1 MGSVMPT
8 AFLAQFN
15 MVASV
20 MFGGVK
26 RRLGVR
32 KLLHV
37 ALWGR
42 HAMGGGSA
50 SRSLGT
56 HEDGTE
62 RRMGRKRENESEC
75 GTCMNTK

>member
-15 MVASV
+15 IVASV

-32 KLLHV
+32 KLLHI

-62 RRMGRKRENESEC
+62 RRMGRKERTRASV
-75 GTCMNTK
+75 GHV